1 MHIRAATMDDMPAL
15 IELWTVAGLTFRPG
29 DVPAELRAVLARDPE
44 LVLLADDG
52 QVLAAA
58 VLGTFDGRRGWVNRL
73 ATRPGQRGQGYA
85 TALLTELERRLA
97 AKGCRKVNLLIEA
110 DNRPVTGFYGQNG
123 YSADQLIFMEKRLPA
138 ICASVGRREHHWTMD
153 LGHLKAELDR
163 LAGAIEHMGGRV
175 TERDLNY
182 IEDSAELFYERDG
195 ERYEIHLKRLPDR
208 LAGSRRGPAPSQG

>member
-73 ATRPGQRGQGYA
+73 ATRPGQRGQGHA

-195 ERYEIHLKRLPDR
+195 ERYEIHLKRLPDP
-208 LAGSRRGPAPSQG
+208 LHG

>member
-73 ATRPGQRGQGYA
+73 ATRPGQRGRGYA

-97 AKGCRKVNLLIEA
+97 AKGCRKINLLIEA
-110 DNRPVTGFYGQNG
+110 DNQPVTGFYGQNG

-138 ICASVGRREHHWTMD
+138 TCANVARREHHWTMD
-153 LGHLKAELDR
+153 LGHLKAELDQ

-195 ERYEIHLKRLPDR
+195 ERYENHLTRLPDR